1 MSQLRTTS
9 LRVPIVVKVFVTFL
23 HGLMFAVG
31 LTVLGVVSAA
41 SMLDADSELA
51 RYGRMPSASE
61 TAAGR
66 IWFDAPIQA
75 TVPLKGD
82 ADPWHGCR
90 VERQRYSQGGK
101 TAAWFVQTMYSHAA
115 AEVRVD
121 GQARRV
127 PLYSVNVPDS
137 PGVVLSR
144 SEAQARMG
152 SDFVDSDFAGIERR
166 TAQHGA
172 VRYVE
177 KCVKAGQWLFFDG
190 TLEGSTF
197 RPKIAEVGSGPSLQR
212 RRLAFVNLHMAGAT
226 AALVSLFYAIA
237 LVFVWG
243 APLALVNL
251 LRRRAHLA
259 EQSEVSWTT
268 LVLVSL
274 SAVVGAAS
282 GGAILHVPLAATVP
296 AILGSVFLCLL
307 FFARARRR
315 ALLGIPPAELHE
327 ASVVPSDVA
336 VTTPMLNAPAAA
348 WLLEIFRIGA
358 KGAQTRV
365 AVVDSRTPLRVR
377 FVSEPQGAGHVDI
390 RDAAMDLPAL
400 DVLRS
405 GVELDAMKLPMQ
417 SLHISKQYRVRESA
431 LPVGSVATIVGKRE
445 KQVSQRAEDAAGD
458 AGYREP
464 GFESVVRSTE
474 IDRVVV
480 IEGDRASVT
489 QRLGRDAAKL
499 RAVGIVAAV
508 GVVLSAASLATSLI
522 LATRM

>member
-41 SMLDADSELA
+41 SILDADSELA

-243 APLALVNL
+243 APLSLVNV

-315 ALLGIPPAELHE
+315 ALLSIPPGELHE
-327 ASVVPSDVA
+327 ACVVPSDVA
-336 VTTPMLNAPAAA
+336 VTTPMLAAPVAA
-348 WLLEIFRIGA
+348 WLLEVFRIGA
-358 KGAQTRV
+358 KNSQTKV
-365 AVVDSRTPLRVR
+365 ATLDSRTPIRVR
-377 FVSEPQGAGHVDI
+377 FVEPSGPGEVEV
-390 RDAAMDLPAL
+390 RDAAMDLPAI
-400 DVLRS
+400 DVQRS
-405 GVELDAMKLPMQ
+405 GVELDVLKLPGVPVD
-417 SLHISKQYRVRESA
+417 ITGRYRLRESA
-431 LPVGSVATIVGKRE
+431 LPVRSPVMVVGKRD
-445 KQVSQRAEDAAGD
+445 KQLSHRAEDAAGD
-458 AGYREP
+458 TGYREP

-474 IDRVVV
+474 IDRVVI
-480 IEGDRASVT
+480 IEGSRASFT
-489 QRLGRDAAKL
+489 ERTRKDAMKL